1 MGGCYDTSASYARS
15 YSRSSEEVEREN
27 KSARMRRAL
36 GKWQEGKELSDLVSA
51 FKLHDEMN
59 GNGFVGYLLKRQGAA
74 EAPKEFPDIE
84 YEVKLN
90 IVPTACPKGC
100 EEPKILAYLDAFDFP
115 PTQNARF
122 LKDAL
127 HTNATGNNHFF
138 GSGLDERLVVI
149 EKGGKLYLKEKNQ
162 PMPLRTG
169 VPYEQLVVKRTEK
182 RWETNMQEILA
193 KTREVAAEGNE
204 YKGYVTKEKAD
215 DFVLDA
221 RDGRIY
227 SFTITRAHLA
237 GTDKVQRQLEIE
249 YAGFV
254 PGFEPHEREN
264 ERQIVSGMVDL
275 AKYVV
280 MLHQDATVG
289 KCWKMRVEPTSER
302 KYDFVSGNK
311 GVKALT
317 AAEIDALPFAESVK
331 DFARTRTERG
341 KSAAR
346 N

>member
-1 MGGCYDTSASYARS
+1 
-15 YSRSSEEVEREN
+15 
-27 KSARMRRAL
+27 
-36 GKWQEGKELSDLVSA
+36 
-51 FKLHDEMN
+51 
-59 GNGFVGYLLKRQGAA
+59 
-74 EAPKEFPDIE
+74 
-84 YEVKLN
+84 
-90 IVPTACPKGC
+90 VPTPCPKGC
-100 EEPKILAYLDAFDFP
+100 AEPKILSYLDAFDFP
-115 PTQNARF
+115 PVGNARF
-122 LKDAL
+122 IKDAL

-138 GSGLDERLVVI
+138 GEGLDERLVVI

-162 PMPLRTG
+162 PMRLNTG

-193 KTREVAAEGNE
+193 KTHEIAASGNS

-215 DFVLDA
+215 DFVLDTN
-221 RDGRIY
+221 DGRIY

-254 PGFEPHEREN
+254 PGFEPHERES

-289 KCWKMRVEPTSER
+289 KCWKMRVEPTAER
-302 KYDFVSGNK
+302 KYDFVAGNK
-311 GVKALT
+311 GAKALT
-317 AAEIDALPFAESVK
+317 VAEIDALPFAENVREL
-331 DFARTRTERG
+331 ATRARG

>member
-15 YSRSSEEVEREN
+15 YRSERSDEEVERES
-27 KSARMRRAL
+27 KSGKMRRVLA
-36 GKWQEGKELSDLVSA
+36 KWQEGKELSDLVDA
-51 FKLHDEMN
+51 CKLHTDLN
-59 GNGFVGYLLKRQGAA
+59 GNGFVGYLLKRQGEG
-74 EAPKEFPDIE
+74 EAPKEFPEIE

-90 IVPTACPKGC
+90 IVPTQCVKGC

-115 PTQNARF
+115 PVGNARF
-122 LKDAL
+122 IKDAL

-138 GSGLDERLVVI
+138 GDGLDERLVVI

-162 PMPLRTG
+162 PMKLNTG

-193 KTREVAAEGNE
+193 KTHEIAASGNS
-204 YKGYVTKEKAD
+204 YKGYVRKEKAD
-215 DFVLDA
+215 DFVLDTN
-221 RDGRIY
+221 DGRIY

-254 PGFEPHEREN
+254 PGFEAHKRES
-264 ERQIVSGMVDL
+264 EPQIVAGMVDL

-280 MLHQDATVG
+280 MLHQDAPLG
-289 KCWKMRVEPTSER
+289 RCWKMRVEPTAER
-302 KYDFVSGNK
+302 KYDFVAGNK
-311 GVKALT
+311 GQNALT
-317 AAEIDALPFAESVK
+317 VKDIDALPFVDDAK
-331 DFARTRTERG
+331 ILAGRG